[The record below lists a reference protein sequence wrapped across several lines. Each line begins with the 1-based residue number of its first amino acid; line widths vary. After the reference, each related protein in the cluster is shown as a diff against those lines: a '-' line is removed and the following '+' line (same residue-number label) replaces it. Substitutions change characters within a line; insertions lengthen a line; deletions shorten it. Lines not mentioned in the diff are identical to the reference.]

1 MVKFVTMKEKD
12 KELIEYA
19 KTLGIN
25 LTIDPSLDKYSGKTL
40 FPERLAES
48 KKVLLNMKPLPK

>member
-1 MVKFVTMKEKD
+1 MKEKD

-25 LTIDPSLDKYSGKTL
+25 LTIDPSLDKYSGKTI
-40 FPERLAES
+40 FPEKLAEA